1 MRGVVEQR
9 GDKRWR
15 VRVFVGREDGHTR
28 WVSRTVTGTKRQA
41 QVAVAKLVTEVETGQ
56 VAKSHAGS
64 VADLLDRWLDD
75 ISPTRT
81 AYTMREH
88 RRSVKRDIKPAIGT
102 IPLDRLSA
110 RDLDQFYRELLRRG
124 LSPASVR
131 RHHSILHAALDRA
144 VKWGMVASN
153 PADRATPP
161 GTTRS
166 KASAPSIRD
175 VQRLISSAEPL
186 DAVLAAATALGA
198 VTGARRGELCA
209 LRWSDVDWDK
219 RTLRIDR
226 SLTVLDRVAKEGH
239 TKAHSRRDI
248 SIDETLA
255 AFLSRRQ
262 AQQRQDADKVGTA
275 LVDDPYLLSR
285 SADGSVPCLP
295 DGLTAGYA
303 RLAKALG
310 IPGHFHEL
318 RHFAATVAIGSG
330 ADVRTVSGR
339 LGHAGPSVTL
349 RVYAHAVEAHERELA
364 GLLGSTVFGPMDGR
378 PELHETYSPAPPEL
392 ENAG

>member
-15 VRVFVGREDGHTR
+15 VRVFVGREGGHTR
-28 WVSRTVTGTKRQA
+28 WVSRTITGTKRQA
-41 QVAVAKLVTEVETGQ
+41 QVALAKLVTEVETGQ

-75 ISPTRT
+75 IALTRT

-88 RRSVKRDIKPAIGT
+88 RRSVERDIKPAIG
-102 IPLDRLSA
+102 DRPPGPAERAGAGPVLPGA
-110 RDLDQFYRELLRRG
+110 PRGLRRR
-124 LSPASVR
+124 VR
-131 RHHSILHAALDRA
+131 RHHFHSPRRPRPGGQVGHGGEQPGDSDAAGHHA
-144 VKWGMVASN
+144 V
-153 PADRATPP
+153 
-161 GTTRS
+161 
-166 KASAPSIRD
+166 
-175 VQRLISSAEPL
+175 
-186 DAVLAAATALGA
+186 DAVTTSHQWPRRSMPCLAAAIALGA

-209 LRWSDVDWDK
+209 LRWSDVDWEK

-226 SLTVLDRVAKEGH
+226 SLTVLDRAPQEGQ
-239 TKAHSRRDI
+239 TKTHSRRDI
-248 SIDETLA
+248 SIDDTLA

-262 AQQRQDADKVGTA
+262 AEQRAYADKVGTV

-285 SADGSVPCLP
+285 SSDGAAPCLP

-339 LGHAGPSVTL
+339 LGHADPSVTL
-349 RVYAHAVEAHERELA
+349 RVYAHAIEARDRELA
-364 GLLGSTVFGPMDGR
+364 GLLG
-378 PELHETYSPAPPEL
+378 
-392 ENAG
+392 

>member
-15 VRVFVGREDGHTR
+15 VRVFVGREGGHTR
-28 WVSRTVTGTKRQA
+28 WVSRTITGTKRQA
-41 QVAVAKLVTEVETGQ
+41 QVALAKLVTEVETGQ

-75 ISPTRT
+75 ITPTRT

-88 RRSVKRDIKPAIGT
+88 RRSVERDIKPAIGAV
-102 IPLDRLSA
+102 PLDRLSA
-110 RDLDQFYRELLRRG
+110 RDLDQLYRELLGRG

-144 VKWGMVASN
+144 VKWGMVGSN

-161 GTTRS
+161 GITRS
-166 KASAPSIRD
+166 TVTAPSVKE
-175 VQRLISSAEPL
+175 VQRLIGSAEAL
-186 DAVLAAATALGA
+186 DPVLAAAIALGA

-209 LRWSDVDWDK
+209 LRWSDVDWEK
-219 RTLRIDR
+219 RTLGIDR
-226 SLTVLDRVAKEGH
+226 SLTVLDRVAKEGQ
-239 TKAHSRRDI
+239 TKTHSRRDI

-255 AFLSRRQ
+255 AFLSHRQ
-262 AQQRQDADKVGTA
+262 AEQRKNANKVGTA
-275 LVDDPYLLSR
+275 LVDNPYLLSR

-303 RLAKALG
+303 RLAMGLG
-310 IPGHFHEL
+310 IPGHFHGL

-339 LGHAGPSVTL
+339 LGHADPSVTR
-349 RVYAHAVEAHERELA
+349 RVYAHALEARDRELA
-364 GLLGSTVFGPMDGR
+364 GILGSTVFGPMYGSS
-378 PELHETYSPAPPEL
+378 ELDQADPPAPPQL
-392 ENAG
+392 ERAR

>member
-15 VRVFVGREDGHTR
+15 VRVFVEREGGHTR
-28 WVSRTVTGTKRQA
+28 WVSRTITGTKRQA
-41 QVAVAKLVTEVETGQ
+41 QVALAKLVTEVETGQ

-75 ISPTRT
+75 IALTRT

-88 RRSVKRDIKPAIGT
+88 RRSVERDIKPAIGDV
-102 IPLDRLSA
+102 PLDLLSG
-110 RDLDQFYRELLRRG
+110 RELDQFYRDLLRRG
-124 LSPASVR
+124 LSPASVC
-131 RHHSILHAALDRA
+131 RHHS
-144 VKWGMVASN
+144 
-153 PADRATPP
+153 
-161 GTTRS
+161 
-166 KASAPSIRD
+166 
-175 VQRLISSAEPL
+175 
-186 DAVLAAATALGA
+186 VLAAAIALGA

-209 LRWSDVDWDK
+209 LRWSDVDWVK

-226 SLTVLDRVAKEGH
+226 SLTVLDRAPQEGQ
-239 TKAHSRRDI
+239 TKTRSRRDI
-248 SIDETLA
+248 SIDDTLA

-262 AQQRQDADKVGTA
+262 AEPRAYADKVGTV

-285 SADGSVPCLP
+285 SSDGAAPCLP

-318 RHFAATVAIGSG
+318 RLRAWT
-330 ADVRTVSGR
+330 AD
-339 LGHAGPSVTL
+339 AL
-349 RVYAHAVEAHERELA
+349 R
-364 GLLGSTVFGPMDGR
+364 
-378 PELHETYSPAPPEL
+378 
-392 ENAG
+392 NC

>member
-15 VRVFVGREDGHTR
+15 VRVFVGREGGRTR
-28 WVSRTVTGTKRQA
+28 WASRTITGTKRQA
-41 QVAVAKLVTEVETGQ
+41 QVALAKLVTEVETGQ

-75 ISPTRT
+75 IAPTRT

-88 RRSVKRDIKPAIGT
+88 RRSVERDIKPAIGAVQ
-102 IPLDRLSA
+102 LDRLSS
-110 RDLDQFYRELLRRG
+110 RELDQLYRELLGRG

-144 VKWGMVASN
+144 VNWGMVVSN
-153 PADRATPP
+153 AADRATPP
-161 GTTRS
+161 GSTRS
-166 KASAPSIRD
+166 MVSAPSVKE
-175 VQRLISSAEPL
+175 VQRLIGSTEAL
-186 DAVLAAATALGA
+186 DPVLGAAIALGA

-219 RTLRIDR
+219 RMLRIDR
-226 SLTVLDRVAKEGH
+226 SLTVLHRVAKEGR
-239 TKAHSRRDI
+239 TKTHSRRDI
-248 SIDETLA
+248 SIDGTLA

-262 AQQRQDADKVGTA
+262 AEQRRYASQVGTA

-295 DGLTAGYA
+295 DGLTAGYS
-303 RLAKALG
+303 RLAKELD
-310 IPGHFHEL
+310 IDGHFHGL
-318 RHFAATVAIGSG
+318 RHFAATVAISSG
-330 ADVRTVSGR
+330 ADVLTVSGR
-339 LGHAGPSVTL
+339 LGHADPSVTL
-349 RVYAHAVEAHERELA
+349 RVYGHAVEARDRELA
-364 GLLGSTVFGPMDGR
+364 GLLSSTVFGPMYGSE
-378 PELHETYSPAPPEL
+378 ELDQADPPAPAQL
-392 ENAG
+392 ERAR